1 MGYSGREFGPFLGS
15 QGPIL
20 ADFGHCGPDFG
31 FQPKSFDKCVH
42 NGHLKRLSKFGTER
56 SKTEGVVKICSDCQL
71 WPTQLVQVKY

>member
-1 MGYSGREFGPFLGS
+1 MGSSGREFGPFLGS

-20 ADFGHCGPDFG
+20 ADFVHFGPDFG

-42 NGHLKRLSKFGTER
+42 NGHLKILSKFGTER

-71 WPTQLVQVKY
+71 WPTQLVL